1 MDFKDWRKAANDK
14 AIEEA
19 QHQETQ
25 QAGKRRGR
33 NFQDYIE
40 EQIQE
45 AIARGEFA
53 NLPGTGKP
61 LNLDDDPYAGD
72 KSSAYRLLKNEG
84 YAPPEIELLK
94 EIRHETERIEQ
105 KLARLCSQGESL
117 RTRRVP
123 PFESERRAYNA
134 AIEKAAAEYD
144 QKLRSLNRKIL
155 TFNLTVPLSMHLP
168 LLEVEKLV
176 QQFHESCP
184 PIA

>member
-1 MDFKDWRKAANDK
+1 MDFKDWRKAPNK
-14 AIEEA
+14 AIEET
-19 QHQETQ
+19 QNQETQ
-25 QAGKRRGR
+25 QAAKRRGR
-33 NFQDYIE
+33 KFQDYIE

-72 KSSAYRLLKNEG
+72 KASAYRILKNTG
-84 YAPPEIELLK
+84 HAPPEIELLK
-94 EIRHETERIEQ
+94 EIRRENERMEQ
-105 KLARLCSQGESL
+105 KLARLRSQGKAL
-117 RTRRVP
+117 HTRRVP
-123 PFESERRAYNA
+123 PFESEKRAYNA

-144 QKLRSLNRKIL
+144 QKLRALNRKIL

-176 QQFHESCP
+176 QQFRESCP
-184 PIA
+184 PLA

>member
-1 MDFKDWRKAANDK
+1 MDFKDWRKATNK
-14 AIEEA
+14 TVEEA
-19 QHQETQ
+19 QHQETRQ
-25 QAGKRRGR
+25 TGKPRGKR
-33 NFQDYIE
+33 FQDYIE

-61 LNLDDDPYAGD
+61 LNLDDDPYTGD
-72 KSSAYRLLKNEG
+72 KSSAYRMLKDNG

-94 EIRHETERIEQ
+94 EIRHENERIEQ
-105 KLARLCSQGESL
+105 KLTRLRSQGESL

-123 PFESERRAYNA
+123 PSESDRRAFNA

-144 QKLRSLNRKIL
+144 QKLRALNRKIL

-176 QQFHESCP
+176 QQFRESCP
-184 PIA
+184 LFA

>member
-45 AIARGEFA
+45 AMARGEFA
-53 NLPGTGKP
+53 NLRGTGKP
-61 LNLDDDPYAGD
+61 LNLDDNPYAGD
-72 KSSAYRLLKNEG
+72 KSTAYRLLKNEG

-105 KLARLCSQGESL
+105 THARLCSQGKPLL
-117 RTRRVP
+117 RRRAP
-123 PFESERRAYNA
+123 PFDTEN
-134 AIEKAAAEYD
+134 
-144 QKLRSLNRKIL
+144 
-155 TFNLTVPLSMHLP
+155 
-168 LLEVEKLV
+168 
-176 QQFHESCP
+176 
-184 PIA
+184 